1 MFPWLALIALIFLF
15 SAGLFGAY
23 CIGFYDG
30 AKEERLSARRE
41 QAYSHQ
47 LLQTRGEVE
56 MVHGVEGSMQSAEKE
71 YIGQRGLN

>member
-1 MFPWLALIALIFLF
+1 MFPWLAFIALIFVL

-41 QAYSHQ
+41 QADSQ
-47 LLQTRGEVE
+47 QTRGDAEV
-56 MVHGVEGSMQSAEKE
+56 VYGVEASMRSEDE
-71 YIGQRGLN
+71 YIRQRGLL